1 MLKIKNTKV
10 DDHIILKLEGEV
22 DASNS
27 VELDM
32 AIQQLLSDNA
42 GKILVDGSSLEYISS
57 AGLGVFMS
65 YLEDFREK
73 GVKFIIFGLNNKVKN
88 VFHILGL
95 DQLLVIEDD
104 EIKALE
110 LLYEG

>member
-1 MLKIKNTKV
+1 MLQIETVK
-10 DDHIILKLEGEV
+10 DDQHITLKLKGQV

-32 AIQQLLSDNA
+32 AIQDVLMEGQDR
-42 GKILVDGSSLEYISS
+42 IMVDGSLLDYISS

-65 YLEDFREK
+65 YLEDFK
-73 GVKFIIFGLNNKVKN
+73 DKKVKFVIFGLSDKVMN

-95 DQLLVIEDD
+95 DQLLTITED
-104 EIKALE
+104 ERRALE
-110 LLYEG
+110 IVYAG

>member
-1 MLKIKNTKV
+1 MLQIEKVKN
-10 DDHIILKLEGEV
+10 DQHITLKLKGQV

-32 AIQQLLSDNA
+32 AIHDALME
-42 GKILVDGSSLEYISS
+42 GPGRMMVDGSLLEYISS

-65 YLEDFREK
+65 YLEDFKDKE
-73 GVKFIIFGLNNKVKN
+73 VKFVIFGLSDKVMN

-95 DQLLVIEDD
+95 DQLLTIIEN
-104 EIKALE
+104 ENKALE
-110 LLYEG
+110 ILYAD

>member
-1 MLKIKNTKV
+1 MLKIEKSKV
-10 DDHIILKLEGEV
+10 DQHITLKLEGEV

-32 AIQQLLSDNA
+32 AIQQLMSENLD
-42 GKILVDGSSLEYISS
+42 KIAIDGSSLEYISS

-65 YLEDFREK
+65 YLEDFQHN
-73 GVKFIIFGLNNKVKN
+73 GVRFVIYGLNSKVNN

-95 DQLLVIEDD
+95 DQLLTIE
-104 EIKALE
+104 ENEQGALNW
-110 LLYEG
+110 LYER

>member
-1 MLKIKNTKV
+1 MLKIENRQV
-10 DDHIILKLEGEV
+10 ERHFVLKLSGEV

-32 AIQQLLSDNA
+32 AIQQLLAENVD
-42 GKILVDGSSLEYISS
+42 KIIVDDSSLEYISS

-65 YLEDFREK
+65 YLEDFQEK
-73 GVKFIIFGLNNKVKN
+73 KVRFVIFGLNSKVKN

-95 DQLLVIEDD
+95 DQLLMIEDD
-104 EIKALE
+104 EKKALGI
-110 LLYEG
+110 LYEG